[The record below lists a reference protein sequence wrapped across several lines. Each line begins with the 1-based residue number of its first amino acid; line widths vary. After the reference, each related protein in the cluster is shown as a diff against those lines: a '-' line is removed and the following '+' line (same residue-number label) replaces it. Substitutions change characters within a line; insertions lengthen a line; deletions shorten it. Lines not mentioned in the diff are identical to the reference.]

1 MKFMKARMNKWREV
15 IMCIILGCVIGLLV
29 MQVIENIR
37 VSLEDDADEQDE
49 M

>member
-1 MKFMKARMNKWREV
+1 MREF
-15 IMCIILGCVIGLLV
+15 IMCIILGCVIGLLI

-49 M
+49 L

>member
-1 MKFMKARMNKWREV
+1 MREF

-29 MQVIENIR
+29 MQVAENIR

-49 M
+49 L

>member
-1 MKFMKARMNKWREV
+1 MREF
-15 IMCIILGCVIGLLV
+15 IMCIILACVIGLLV

-49 M
+49 L

>member
-1 MKFMKARMNKWREV
+1 MREV

-29 MQVIENIR
+29 MQGIENIR

-49 M
+49 L

>member
-1 MKFMKARMNKWREV
+1 MREV

-29 MQVIENIR
+29 MQVAENIR

-49 M
+49 L

>member
-1 MKFMKARMNKWREV
+1 MREV
-15 IMCIILGCVIGLLV
+15 IMCIILGCVIGLLIL
-29 MQVIENIR
+29 QVAENIR